1 MTKNLPKLINKTNHR
16 SKKLRDLYSEFERE
30 VTKTPQQDQT
40 KHRDTQAYRSQ
51 ILETQRK
58 RNNLECSQRKK
69 KHTEGKKLWI
79 PTHPFSELGKLEN
92 KEAISLKF

>member
-40 KHRDTQAYRSQ
+40 KHIYTQAYRSQ

-58 RNNLECSQRKK
+58 RNNLERSQRKK
-69 KHTEGKKLWI
+69 KHTEGKSYGFLHI
-79 PTHPFSELGKLEN
+79 PFQNLGN
-92 KEAISLKF
+92 